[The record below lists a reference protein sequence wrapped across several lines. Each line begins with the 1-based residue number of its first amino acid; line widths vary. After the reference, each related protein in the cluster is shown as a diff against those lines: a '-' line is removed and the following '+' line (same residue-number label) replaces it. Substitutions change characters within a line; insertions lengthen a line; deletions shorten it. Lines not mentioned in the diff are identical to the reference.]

1 MRATRR
7 IEIADTTQVAEA
19 RRTAIELAGGL
30 GLAAREIDRAALVA
44 TEAASNVLKHAG
56 RGELLLCAHPGASP
70 LLEMLILDAG
80 PGFDASRAG
89 VDGYSTAGTLG
100 VGLGALRRLSSEL
113 QIYSPPGGG
122 SLVRI
127 AIAADDAPASS
138 AAFEVGAISLPHPGE
153 TVCGD
158 TFAYRLDGDRGLFVI
173 ADGLGHGSE
182 ARRASARVIEDLP
195 PASEPPARLLE
206 RAHAA
211 LHATR
216 GAAVGVTVIDL
227 AAGQAC
233 HAGIGN
239 IATRIF
245 DASGVKN
252 MVSLPGIVGHNVRKL
267 QSFDHPFGP
276 HSLLV
281 MHSDGLGTR
290 WQLDAYPGLQAQHP
304 SIIAAVLYR
313 DHARGS
319 DDVSVLVAGVAPGAG
334 RARGARMAHAAG
346 RDAA

>member
-1 MRATRR
+1 MHATRR

-19 RRTAIELAGGL
+19 RRAAIELAGGL
-30 GLAAREIDRAALVA
+30 GLAAHEIDRAALVA

-56 RGELLLCAHPGASP
+56 RGELLLCVHPGAAP
-70 LLEMLILDAG
+70 MLEMLMLDAG
-80 PGFDASRAG
+80 PGFDAASAG
-89 VDGYSTAGTLG
+89 VDGYSTSGTLG
-100 VGLGALRRLSSEL
+100 GGLGALRRLSSEL

-127 AIAADDAPASS
+127 AIAAGNLPAPS
-138 AAFEVGAISLPHPGE
+138 AAFEVGALSLPHPGE

-158 TFAYRLDGDRGLFVI
+158 AFGWRVDGDRGLFVV

-182 ARRASARVIEDLP
+182 ARRASARVIDALP
-195 PASEPPARLLE
+195 PASEPPTRLLQQ
-206 RAHAA
+206 AHAA
-211 LHATR
+211 LHGTR

-239 IATRIF
+239 IAARIF
-245 DASGVKN
+245 DDSGVKN
-252 MVSLPGIVGHNVRKL
+252 MVSLAGIVGHNVRKL

-304 SIIAAVLYR
+304 AIIAAVLYR
-313 DHARGS
+313 DHARGH
-319 DDVSVLVAGVAPGAG
+319 DDISVLVARAAPSAPKV
-334 RARGARMAHAAG
+334 HAAG
-346 RDAA
+346 EAAA

>member
-1 MRATRR
+1 MRPTRR
-7 IEIADTTQVAEA
+7 IEIADTTQVAQA
-19 RRTAIELAGGL
+19 RRATIELAGGL

-56 RGELLLCAHPGASP
+56 RGEVLLCAHAGAFP
-70 LLEMLILDAG
+70 LLEMLIIDAG
-80 PGFDASRAG
+80 RGFDALSAE
-89 VDGYSTAGTLG
+89 VDGYSTSRTLG
-100 VGLGALRRLSSEL
+100 GGLGALRRLSSDL

-122 SLVRI
+122 SVVRI
-127 AIAADDAPASS
+127 VVAAGHAPLPS

-158 TFAYRLDGDRGLFVI
+158 AFAWRIDGDRGLFVI

-182 ARRASARVIEDLP
+182 ARRASARVIEALP
-195 PASEPPARLLE
+195 AASEPPARLLE
-206 RAHAA
+206 QAHAA
-211 LHATR
+211 RHATR

-252 MVSLPGIVGHNVRKL
+252 MVSLAGIVGHNVRRF

-281 MHSDGLGTR
+281 MHSDGLGTH
-290 WQLDAYPGLQAQHP
+290 WQLDAYPGLQVQHP
-304 SIIAAVLYR
+304 AIIAAVLYR
-313 DHARGS
+313 DHARGR
-319 DDVSVLVAGVAPGAG
+319 DDISVLVARAAQGAPKV
-334 RARGARMAHAAG
+334 HAAG
-346 RDAA
+346 EAA